1 MSEQEKNNIEV
12 SEAPDSSVDAE
23 TAAGSGESMET
34 EKVASAKDI
43 PRPATSLSGRPAK
56 DVGKLVVSLLGEAS
70 LIPDLEE
77 VARINEEPGKEGRT
91 PVMTIIHAILKK
103 NGGNMKIQELAVQT
117 RTYWNRPF
125 PASPYTP
132 EEFIYVLVSN
142 SDDLRVSLQ

>member
-1 MSEQEKNNIEV
+1 MSEQEKNNREM
-12 SEAPDSSVDAE
+12 SEATGTSVDAE
-23 TAAGSGESMET
+23 TESGGGEALET
-34 EKVASAKDI
+34 EKVASARDI
-43 PRPATSLSGRPAK
+43 PRPSTSLHGRPAK
-56 DVGKLVVSLLGEAS
+56 DVGKLVVSLLGEVS

-77 VARINEEPGKEGRT
+77 VARTNEDPGKEGRT
-91 PVMTIIHAILKK
+91 PVMTVIHSILKK

-142 SDDLRVSLQ
+142 SDDLRVSLP

>member
-1 MSEQEKNNIEV
+1 MSEQEKSNTRM
-12 SEAPDSSVDAE
+12 SEAADASGDAE
-23 TAAGSGESMET
+23 TTAGGGEAPET
-34 EKVASAKDI
+34 EKVASARDI
-43 PRPATSLSGRPAK
+43 PRPSTSLSGRPGK

-77 VARINEEPGKEGRT
+77 VARMNEEPGKEGRT
-91 PVMTIIHAILKK
+91 PVMTVIHAILKK

-132 EEFIYVLVSN
+132 EEFIYVLVNN
-142 SDDLRVSLQ
+142 SDDLRVSLP